1 MDFYLNISEEVSSLT
16 LSGMGAP
23 LPSVKFR
30 VQKSVFGRLRFL
42 DTGEHLQTTPFWIN
56 WSEGIIFGCN
66 SVSKNL
72 NVYKWGERYLLLQKA
87 HVKIFLFMPM
97 LFFFLFFYWKVRRC
111 CPPPPFQAEKST
123 FFEPFPYQSV
133 NNSYRSWIFLFVFN
147 GFKL

>member
-87 HVKIFLFMPM
+87 QVKIFLFMPM
-97 LFFFLFFYWKVRRC
+97 LFFSFLLLESQALL
-111 CPPPPFQAEKST
+111 PPPIPSRKVHIFRALPLPISQQFLSFLNISFCFQR
-123 FFEPFPYQSV
+123 F
-133 NNSYRSWIFLFVFN
+133 
-147 GFKL
+147 